1 MLQTV
6 GFLYMSRLALV
17 LTDCYQ
23 KKSCAG
29 TYLAS
34 NYSKEAIYVVRGN
47 NMKKFRIAG
56 AVVLAVL
63 LSPLAANAAFI
74 NLVPTSAIDA
84 VNDGDTLTFD
94 VVMDFTDYTNGTLGG
109 GFDIFFDSTAL
120 QFESFF
126 RDPSIGDPSLSR
138 DPDIL
143 DGLLE
148 SWAVADFGGLMP
160 VNLLGNVVFT
170 VLSTMGPSTQ
180 LGTQATNGIGGP
192 WVDGTTFVDLIPV
205 DYGVVDVLREMD
217 PTPVPEPGT
226 LALLGLGLVG
236 VGVAGRK
243 KKGSRV
249 RH

>member
-1 MLQTV
+1 
-6 GFLYMSRLALV
+6 MSRLALI

-29 TYLAS
+29 TYLAG

-94 VVMDFTDYTNGTLGG
+94 VVMDFTDYANGTIGG

-126 RDPSIGDPSLSR
+126 RDPSIGDPATSR
-138 DPDIL
+138 DPDIF

-148 SWAVADFGGLMP
+148 GWVVSDFFGLNP
-160 VNLLGNVVFT
+160 FNLLGNVVFT

-180 LGTQATNGIGGP
+180 LGTQATNSIFGSP
-192 WVDGTTFVDLIPV
+192 WIDGTDFVSEIPV

-217 PTPVPEPGT
+217 PTPAPEPGT